1 MLAFEIDAAH
11 QLGQV
16 DIQCLRYAAQLNPEC
31 IFKADA
37 GFMTANDEGSLYDAR
52 TQMAVRSHY
61 GRSSKERNAR
71 HRVQTWRAGDFIIR
85 WSSFSFSCFSD
96 TGSPSVAGQLRACVL
111 SIGGLSRV
119 TYPNYVV

>member
-1 MLAFEIDAAH
+1 MLAFGIDAAH

-52 TQMAVRSHY
+52 TQMAVRATMAVRRKNGMPVTACRRG
-61 GRSSKERNAR
+61 GRN
-71 HRVQTWRAGDFIIR
+71 
-85 WSSFSFSCFSD
+85 
-96 TGSPSVAGQLRACVL
+96 L
-111 SIGGLSRV
+111 
-119 TYPNYVV
+119 